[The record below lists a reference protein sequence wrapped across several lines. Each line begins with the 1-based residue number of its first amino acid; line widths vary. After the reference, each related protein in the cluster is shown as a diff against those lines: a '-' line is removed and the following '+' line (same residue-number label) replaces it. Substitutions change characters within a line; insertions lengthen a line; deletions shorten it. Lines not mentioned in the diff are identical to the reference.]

1 VQGTFGGQTR
11 IRSVA
16 GVDTANAVLGVAEEF
31 LYPGNSGGTAGLF
44 NGVKR
49 STGFNIH
56 YTGSR
61 DTPDL
66 LVLSGESTQ

>member
-1 VQGTFGGQTR
+1 
-11 IRSVA
+11 VA
-16 GVDTANAVLGVAEEF
+16 GVDSAKAVLGLAEEF
-31 LYPGNSGGTAGLF
+31 LSHGMNSGSAAQDAYYGRHTT
-44 NGVKR
+44 
-49 STGFNIH
+49 SFNIH